1 MASIFSKIISGE
13 IPCYKVAETA
23 NCFAFLDVK
32 PLAKGHLLVVPKAEI
47 DNFFDLGDEH
57 YVEINLFAKELAKS
71 LASVVPC
78 IKVGM
83 AVIGLEVAHAHIHLV
98 PINKISD
105 LNFNNPRVELDHAQ
119 MTAIAAAIAEEYER
133 GTK

>member
-32 PLAKGHLLVVPKAEI
+32 PLAKGHLLVVPKSEI
-47 DNFFDLGDEH
+47 DNFFDLGDE
-57 YVEINLFAKELAKS
+57 YYIEINLFAKELAKS

>member
-47 DNFFDLGDEH
+47 DNFFDLGDEQ

-119 MTAIAAAIAEEYER
+119 MTAIAAAIAEEYES
-133 GTK
+133 GKK

>member
-98 PINKISD
+98 P
-105 LNFNNPRVELDHAQ
+105 NNPRV
-119 MTAIAAAIAEEYER
+119 
-133 GTK
+133 